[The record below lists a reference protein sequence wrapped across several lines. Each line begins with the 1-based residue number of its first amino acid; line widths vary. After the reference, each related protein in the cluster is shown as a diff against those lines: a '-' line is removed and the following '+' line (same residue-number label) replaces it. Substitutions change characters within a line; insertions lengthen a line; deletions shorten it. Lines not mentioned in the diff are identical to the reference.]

1 MDEAGDSLTPPEQFD
16 QTVDE
21 HLRIFKTR
29 QAATDVLRQR
39 VELTGGLT
47 QDVKNYVRSSERLAE
62 SREGLH
68 WIDAGTDVIAD
79 ESRVVRMIQL
89 RDEYALQ
96 EREENAGR
104 DGQKDSTAVNEDLAL
119 SIKERTT
126 IARQSRMDLELRI
139 QKLKDE
145 GAKNIYLD

>member
-1 MDEAGDSLTPPEQFD
+1 
-16 QTVDE
+16 
-21 HLRIFKTR
+21 
-29 QAATDVLRQR
+29 
-39 VELTGGLT
+39 
-47 QDVKNYVRSSERLAE
+47 
-62 SREGLH
+62 
-68 WIDAGTDVIAD
+68 
-79 ESRVVRMIQL
+79 MIQL

-145 GAKNIYLD
+145 GNLSPEAEELIRSAEKTGRDEAGLDRIMAEVEAGIEDSRVELAEGIYSRKHNFVPEE